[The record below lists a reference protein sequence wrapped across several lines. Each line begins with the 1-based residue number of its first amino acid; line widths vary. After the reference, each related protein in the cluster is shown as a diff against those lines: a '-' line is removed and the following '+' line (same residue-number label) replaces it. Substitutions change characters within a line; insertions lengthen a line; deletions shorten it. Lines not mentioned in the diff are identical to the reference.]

1 MTTTATACRPG
12 PSPFEIRF
20 PSLFHEGRALTFP
33 CDAQGHVELD
43 AMPERVRENYLF
55 ARAMIGREY
64 AMPRVLQRAEA
75 VPPPAPRRVLVSA

>member
-1 MTTTATACRPG
+1 MTSTATACRPS
-12 PSPFEIRF
+12 PTPFEIRF

-43 AMPERVRENYLF
+43 EMSERVRENYLF

-64 AMPRVLQRAEA
+64 AMPRVLPRAEA
-75 VPPPAPRRVLVSA
+75 LAPAPRRLALGA